1 LTKLEKIVNI
11 WIKEE
16 INMENNLLK
25 VNFLGEFSLLYND
38 EIVLE
43 SYSKNN
49 KVICLLQYLLF
60 HRGKSFSKESLM
72 ELIYED
78 DEIENPENALK
89 IIVHRLRRFLI
100 TIGLP
105 KADYIENS
113 DGKYRWNPNIPCEI
127 DTEIFDMSLKMAYS
141 KSLPDNK
148 SLEFYLKA
156 IDIYKGEFLERN
168 YMQKWVVPS
177 RVYFQKAYVKAFIKL
192 FEILRENKD
201 YSLMYSVADKGT
213 AIYPYDE
220 EILFIKIFALHAME
234 KTKEAIREY
243 TLAVDIIL
251 DEFGVEPSIEL
262 VKLFSEISS
271 ATQNKT
277 ESVNDVKKQLNDM
290 ETDGGAYYCNFQ
302 NFADTYRFLTRG
314 LERSGLSAFLML
326 CSITNKQGKAFENDK
341 LLMEYSKHLKNAT
354 KDALRK
360 GDLYTRY
367 SVSQYLYL
375 LVGINQEN
383 CRLVY
388 ERVENNFR
396 KNIKNKPVTINYKV
410 VSAADID
417 LF

>member
-1 LTKLEKIVNI
+1 
-11 WIKEE
+11 
-16 INMENNLLK
+16 MGNNLLK
-25 VNFLGEFSLLYND
+25 VNFLGEFSLFYND
-38 EIVLE
+38 EVILE

-49 KVICLLQYLLF
+49 KVVFLLQYLLY

-72 ELIYED
+72 ELIYEE

-89 IIVHRLRRFLI
+89 IIVYRLRRLLL

-113 DGKYRWNPNIPCEI
+113 EGKYRWNSNIPCEI
-127 DTEIFDMSLKMAYS
+127 DTENFDEALKIANSPSLSNEKR
-141 KSLPDNK
+141 
-148 SLEFYLKA
+148 LEYYLKA

-168 YMQKWVVPS
+168 SIQKWIVPA
-177 RVYFQKAYVKAFIKL
+177 RVYYQKAYVKAFKKS
-192 FEILRENKD
+192 FEIMKEKQD
-201 YSLMYSVADKGT
+201 YGLMYSVADKGT
-213 AIYPYDE
+213 SIYPYDE
-220 EILFIKIFALHAME
+220 EILFIKIFALHAMG

-243 TLAVDIIL
+243 TLAVDLIL
-251 DEFGVEPSIEL
+251 DEFGVAPSIEL

-271 ATQNKT
+271 GAQSLT
-277 ESVNDVKKQLNDM
+277 ESVNDVKKHLNDM
-290 ETDGGAYYCNFQ
+290 ESDGGAYYCNFQ

-326 CSITNKQGKAFENDK
+326 CSITNNHGKPLEDEK
-341 LLMEYSKHLKNAT
+341 LLIDYSKHLKNAT

-367 SVSQYLYL
+367 STSQYLYL

-383 CRLVY
+383 CRLVF

-396 KNIKNKPVTINYKV
+396 KNIKNKPITINYKV